1 MLGKLTWLRH
11 KAMSYCKFVRP
22 SATIGQVEYKEGI
35 FKMAQ
40 ILQDK
45 SLATKFQILVEI
57 AAGQPDIQ
65 QKDIARRLNVTPQ
78 WVSEYI
84 VRLVEDGWVI
94 SEGRSKYRI
103 TKEGIDWLLKVL
115 REMRSYFTIVE
126 EVARNITVCAA
137 VANCNLSLGQTVG
150 LVMRNG
156 LLIATDFEGKGAKG
170 TAISDAREGEDVA
183 ISDIEGIVEL
193 EMGKVTVL
201 KVPGIQRSGFRGIDL
216 ARLGKE
222 ISGEKFVGAIGI
234 EALIA
239 LKQIGVTPQCFYGV
253 KEAIIEAAQS
263 GLSSVVVCVE
273 DDIPD
278 VLQRLRE
285 KHLEYKLLE
294 LEKVR

>member
-94 SEGRSKYRI
+94 SEGRSKYRV
-103 TKEGIDWLLKVL
+103 TNEGVNWLLKAL
-115 REMRSYFTIVE
+115 EDEM
-126 EVARNITVCAA
+126 
-137 VANCNLSLGQTVG
+137 
-150 LVMRNG
+150 
-156 LLIATDFEGKGAKG
+156 
-170 TAISDAREGEDVA
+170 
-183 ISDIEGIVEL
+183 
-193 EMGKVTVL
+193 
-201 KVPGIQRSGFRGIDL
+201 PDL
-216 ARLGKE
+216 
-222 ISGEKFVGAIGI
+222 
-234 EALIA
+234 
-239 LKQIGVTPQCFYGV
+239 
-253 KEAIIEAAQS
+253 
-263 GLSSVVVCVE
+263 
-273 DDIPD
+273 
-278 VLQRLRE
+278 LQRLE
-285 KHLEYKLLE
+285 KESLGYELLDPNVTE
-294 LEKVR
+294 HEQKIYPTDAF